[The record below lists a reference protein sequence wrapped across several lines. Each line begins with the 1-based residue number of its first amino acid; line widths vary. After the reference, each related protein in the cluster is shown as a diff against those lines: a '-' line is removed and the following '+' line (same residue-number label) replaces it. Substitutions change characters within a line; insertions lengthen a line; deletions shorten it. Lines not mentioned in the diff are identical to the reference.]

1 MLVVW
6 VLVAVVLGGA
16 TTGAG
21 ADVVVTGGAEFVVTG
36 GGAECVVVGGG
47 AECVVVVDALWAGA
61 LWCWTAGF
69 LVVVVVVDV
78 VEVEVVAGV
87 DAAALVELVLDE
99 PPPPH
104 PAIATAAKIV
114 LSSAF
119 FINPAPVLAR
129 KLQRSHY
136 KTPPAAKRFET
147 A

>member
-1 MLVVW
+1 
-6 VLVAVVLGGA
+6 
-16 TTGAG
+16 
-21 ADVVVTGGAEFVVTG
+21 
-36 GGAECVVVGGG
+36 
-47 AECVVVVDALWAGA
+47 
-61 LWCWTAGF
+61 
-69 LVVVVVVDV
+69 LVVVVVADF
-78 VEVEVVAGV
+78 VEVAAGV

-129 KLQRSHY
+129 KLQPSHY
-136 KTPPAAKRFET
+136 KTPPAAKRFEI